1 MVRIPTAP
9 NAITS
14 GDEKALQ
21 NGSFTRRSIR
31 GRYFSGQAMTNN
43 NAARKKVLQ
52 ITTFMA
58 ARSMR
63 AVLYSAYQVHSPLS

>member
-1 MVRIPTAP
+1 
-9 NAITS
+9 
-14 GDEKALQ
+14 
-21 NGSFTRRSIR
+21 
-31 GRYFSGQAMTNN
+31 MTNN